1 MDWASQNIYEEVPSS
16 RSRLGWCIHGLLK
29 HTVIYVTFWS
39 PKLRGQFS
47 ENLVLWIYEFLFILV
62 IAFSKKKIIEVLRI
76 KNLKYDRNVQLT
88 NCFFLIN
95 TILFVCIKQ
104 TSKTEVQKQ
113 PSNEW
118 LKVGVPRENLKSRKN
133 PWKKL
138 WRSSFLVKL

>member
-1 MDWASQNIYEEVPSS
+1 M
-16 RSRLGWCIHGLLK
+16 
-29 HTVIYVTFWS
+29 
-39 PKLRGQFS
+39 
-47 ENLVLWIYEFLFILV
+47 

-76 KNLKYDRNVQLT
+76 KNLIYDRNVQLT

-113 PSNEW
+113 PSNEC

-133 PWKKL
+133 P
-138 WRSSFLVKL
+138 

>member
-113 PSNEW
+113 PSNEC